1 MLNKEILQTVYA
13 TWSRDLVINW
23 LVENDVKYGMQRR
36 LRRYVNVSRKELIN
50 EIIAR
55 QKLEKTSED
64 IYKPNKPSFI

>member
-13 TWSRDLVINW
+13 NWSRDLAINW

>member
-55 QKLEKTSED
+55 QKLEKNSED

>member
-13 TWSRDLVINW
+13 NWSRDLVINW

>member
-13 TWSRDLVINW
+13 NWSRDLVINW

-55 QKLEKTSED
+55 QELEETSGD
-64 IYKPNKPSFI
+64 IYKPNKPSLI